1 MKTLYFT
8 TYQNNNVW
16 GVIIEMSKMF
26 EKNKKITNELNKQ
39 LEQYLNY
46 ATYNYAFMINGQ
58 WGSGKSYFIDN
69 KCVKMFDDKEFIKV
83 SLNGLKENR
92 EIDIKLVETLIQDHL
107 GRGKLKKIG
116 LKKVLSADLL
126 KQFNYKNI
134 IAFLD
139 KEYRKLFI
147 DVAFELIKKALNE
160 NAIVLVFDD
169 LERCEIPI
177 DNLLAYINDLVEI
190 KKLKV
195 IVIANEEMYADLER
209 FKEIKEKV
217 IGISV
222 EYIPN
227 IEENIKEFSE
237 SIKDKKVKDVIV
249 KNRKIIKDEMCKRN
263 CANMRTLQF
272 IIDRFSNLYNIVL
285 KDEECENE
293 LLNKILKY
301 IVYASIIYKEGK
313 KIYDW
318 GDAQYGEIDV
328 GDGDKIED
336 MDFIYGF
343 KFVDLYIKS
352 GSLDKKT
359 IIKVLNDYK
368 RNNLP
373 KSDPYNKLSNRY
385 WELKEDEVIKQID
398 KIYENLL
405 ERKYPIKSINKIIS
419 LLLGLKKF
427 GYKVDIDKFISI
439 FKELIRENVTC
450 EEVFYWNSAY
460 ETFIVEENIRSEYLE
475 IVGRLKE
482 YYLNLRFKNIEIQVE
497 NGDFENLYDNHR
509 DSEVGDV
516 IKSNFFSNINLEKLT
531 ESIEKCDSNN
541 QIWALK
547 YFCDAYK
554 YKVNNER
561 EIKAIKELINKINKI
576 KLSELQISK
585 KNAVNLII
593 SRLENIV
600 DTNERLQKNN
610 GSIKNKEHQ

>member
-1 MKTLYFT
+1 M
-8 TYQNNNVW
+8 
-16 GVIIEMSKMF
+16 
-26 EKNKKITNELNKQ
+26 
-39 LEQYLNY
+39 
-46 ATYNYAFMINGQ
+46 
-58 WGSGKSYFIDN
+58 
-69 KCVKMFDDKEFIKV
+69 
-83 SLNGLKENR
+83 
-92 EIDIKLVETLIQDHL
+92 
-107 GRGKLKKIG
+107 
-116 LKKVLSADLL
+116 
-126 KQFNYKNI
+126 
-134 IAFLD
+134 
-139 KEYRKLFI
+139 
-147 DVAFELIKKALNE
+147 
-160 NAIVLVFDD
+160 
-169 LERCEIPI
+169 
-177 DNLLAYINDLVEI
+177 AYINDLVEI

>member
-169 LERCEIPI
+169 IERGEIPI